1 MWIKAAVQQRHTP
14 NQVVNE
20 NINIIGKS
28 LHSSEEHEM
37 LRDGNVE
44 QNAATSITKG
54 SATFTTMK
62 EKKKKAL
69 LNGDLELIQLILKES
84 DC

>member
-1 MWIKAAVQQRHTP
+1 MCIKAALQQRHTSS
-14 NQVVNE
+14 QVVNE

-37 LRDGNVE
+37 LRDGNAE

-62 EKKKKAL
+62 EKKVL

>member
-1 MWIKAAVQQRHTP
+1 MWINAALQQWHTSS
-14 NQVVNE
+14 QVVNE

-44 QNAATSITKG
+44 QNAATSNTKG

-62 EKKKKAL
+62 GEKKVL